1 MNQIILS
8 ISYRFVF
15 HLYRGGNLFSP
26 GFWSYNMTL
35 FALEIKSIM
44 TKTKQNPN
52 LRTGGGLGQKPQPS
66 AREKEKLLVSR
77 HPFCPQHQAAYFTL
91 LDLNIRAALLRPC
104 HHPPCTT
111 EETEAQRGQLS
122 HQSPSWQVAEL
133 RFRSRCPTH
142 LDNGVFL

>member
-15 HLYRGGNLFSP
+15 HLYHGGNLFSL

-35 FALEIKSIM
+35 FALEIKSVM

-52 LRTGGGLGQKPQPS
+52 LRTSGRLGQKPQPS
-66 AREKEKLLVSR
+66 AGEGKLLVSK
-77 HPFCPQHQAAYFTL
+77 HPFCPQHWAAYFTL
-91 LDLNIRAALLRPC
+91 LDLNVWAALLRPC

-111 EETEAQRGQLS
+111 EETEAQRSQLS
-122 HQSPSWQVAEL
+122 HQSPSWQVAVL
-133 RFRSRCPTH
+133 RFRSRCPAH
-142 LDNGVFL
+142 SDNGVFL